1 MFFPYKDD
9 NPRVLYPYITFGIIY
24 SNLFI
29 FLCQLFLNSSEPN
42 LSINII
48 SGFGFIP
55 NQFSFLTIFSS
66 IFLHGGIGHFIG
78 NMWFLYIFGDNVESI
93 LGHVKYLFFYLT
105 CGFIAT
111 IGQYIIN
118 PTSTIPIIGASGAI
132 AGILGAYMIS
142 FPKAKVHVF
151 VMLFIFF
158 TTFIVPAKL
167 VLGIWF
173 FIQLNGGLS
182 ELGLISRG
190 GIAWF
195 AHIGGFASGVLLVK
209 KFQNFQLEYK

>member
-9 NPRVLYPYITFGIIY
+9 NPRVLYPYITFSIIY

-29 FLCQLFLNSSEPN
+29 FLCQLFLNSSEPE

-93 LGHVKYLFFYLT
+93 LGHVKFF
-105 CGFIAT
+105 
-111 IGQYIIN
+111 
-118 PTSTIPIIGASGAI
+118 
-132 AGILGAYMIS
+132 
-142 FPKAKVHVF
+142 
-151 VMLFIFF
+151 FF
-158 TTFIVPAKL
+158 T
-167 VLGIWF
+167 
-173 FIQLNGGLS
+173 
-182 ELGLISRG
+182 
-190 GIAWF
+190 
-195 AHIGGFASGVLLVK
+195 
-209 KFQNFQLEYK
+209 